1 MRKRS
6 SSRQLNTV
14 ELFPFLSVLV
24 CTIGTLILLIIVSAS
39 QILNSQSEVA
49 LIAKS
54 EDGKNQKKNPHYIE
68 CREDGIIIHPSQ
80 EFVASED
87 ITNSGS
93 ALGQL
98 ILQVSSR
105 KEQEYIIVAVRP
117 DGFPVFRQVRTLLE
131 KADIDIGFEPIDQG
145 WKLKF
150 KNSKLKTQNSKLI
163 SLK

>member
-6 SSRQLNTV
+6 ISRQVNNV

-39 QILNSQSEVA
+39 QILNSQSEVTI
-49 LIAKS
+49 IAKN
-54 EDGKNQKKNPHYIE
+54 EDGKNQRKNPHYIE

-80 EFVASED
+80 EFVARED
-87 ITNSGS
+87 LTNSS
-93 ALGQL
+93 SPLSQL
-98 ILQVSSR
+98 ILQVSTR

-117 DGFPVFRQVRTLLE
+117 DGFPIFNQVRSRLE
-131 KADIDIGFEPIDQG
+131 QADIDIGFEPIDQG

-150 KNSKLKTQNSKLI
+150 NNE
-163 SLK
+163 